1 MITTHARTALRLA
14 GLAGAAT
21 LLLASCSSSGSS
33 DASSSAS
40 VSGLPSTSASGLA
53 SSALASVSP
62 SGTGASV
69 SATSS
74 AGQACSAY
82 FALDILNSQYAGGA
96 VKNGNMTEDQVK
108 ADFTKLLKTM
118 VAQAKLAVADGTSD
132 EKLLKNATRMKN
144 EIKSLKKAQALS
156 DLSKAQQ
163 AKFAKQSLRVQNA
176 CDRAGYPLPAENVTA
191 RTAAGLS

>member
-69 SATSS
+69 SAT

-156 DLSKAQQ
+156 NLSKAQQ